1 MYTKDEVKAA
11 MLILVTDLNADPLH
25 SLLRKAVQVS
35 GQLPIKLT
43 GDAAPMNP
51 LLWLSL
57 NDRNAFNTHMEII
70 DTLRVKRG
78 LAPLVAAGFDKN
90 DYQAG
95 FMAQGRLRRGRA
107 VNNENAQRPPR
118 DKLRGQPRLEFER
131 VTQAQW
137 KKQIDAQLAV
147 ARKANGG
154 TLPRDLYKSI
164 ITRFWAAVDVAL
176 DEKEEQTRRN
186 K

>member
-1 MYTKDEVKAA
+1 MYTKAEIKAA
-11 MLILVTDLNADPLH
+11 MLILVADLNADPTH
-25 SLLRKAVQVS
+25 SLLRKAILVA

-43 GDAAPMNP
+43 GDAASMNP
-51 LLWLSL
+51 LLWLAMH
-57 NDRNAFNTHMEII
+57 DRAAFNTHMEII
-70 DTLRVKRG
+70 DSLRAKRG
-78 LAPLVAAGFDKN
+78 LTPLTPTGFDKN

-107 VNNENAQRPPR
+107 VSLENMQRPAR

-131 VTQAQW
+131 IAQSQW
-137 KKQIDAQLAV
+137 KKQLDAQMAV
-147 ARKANGG
+147 ARKASGG
-154 TLPRDLYKSI
+154 TLPIDNYKAI

-176 DEKEEQTRRN
+176 DEKEAQVRRD

>member
-1 MYTKDEVKAA
+1 MYTKDETKAA
-11 MLILVTDLNADPLH
+11 MLILVADLNADPLH
-25 SLLRKAVQVS
+25 SLLRKAILVA
-35 GQLPIKLT
+35 GQLPIKLI
-43 GDAAPMNP
+43 GDAASMNP
-51 LLWLSL
+51 LLWLAMH
-57 NDRNAFNTHMEII
+57 DRAEFNTHMEII

-78 LAPLVAAGFDKN
+78 LAPLTPTGFDKN

-107 VNNENAQRPPR
+107 VSIENMQRPAR

-131 VTQAQW
+131 VAQSQW
-137 KKQIDAQLAV
+137 KKQIDSQLVA
-147 ARKANGG
+147 ARKSSGG
-154 TLPRDLYKSI
+154 PLPRDMYRSI

-176 DEKEEQTRRN
+176 DEKEAQVRRD

>member
-11 MLILVTDLNADPLH
+11 MLILVADLNADPLH
-25 SLLRKAVQVS
+25 SLLRKAVQVA

-43 GDAAPMNP
+43 GEAAPMNP
-51 LLWLSL
+51 MLWLAMH
-57 NDRNAFNTHMEII
+57 DRAAFNTHMEII

-78 LAPLVAAGFDKN
+78 LAPLVATGFDKN

-95 FMAQGRLRRGRA
+95 FMAQGRLRRSRA
-107 VNNENAQRPPR
+107 VNNENMQRPTR

-137 KKQIDAQLAV
+137 KKQIDCQLV
-147 ARKANGG
+147 TARKASGG
-154 TLPRDLYKSI
+154 TLPRDLYRSI

-176 DEKEEQTRRN
+176 DEKEAQARRD